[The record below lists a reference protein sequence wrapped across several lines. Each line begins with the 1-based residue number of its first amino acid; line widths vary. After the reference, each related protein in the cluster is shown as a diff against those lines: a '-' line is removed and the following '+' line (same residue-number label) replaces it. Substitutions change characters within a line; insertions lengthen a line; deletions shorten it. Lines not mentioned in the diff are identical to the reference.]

1 MESQAHTTEPRRH
14 QNWPSII
21 ASALKVGLFTGGAGI
36 FVGGIQGILYSDA
49 PTLFAAFSTLQW
61 LTAGTTYWAARNV
74 YLNRHG
80 LLDKPQKELFGLDVD
95 GVDTFSA
102 SERKT
107 ASTIGGAVSG
117 AVTAAATRGKRNIL
131 PGMIMFSLFG
141 YSGQAFVNR
150 QEAQHDAAEFVDND
164 SNQKTFW
171 QRLASSKF
179 SPVKIMTDA
188 EYEDLL
194 KDKLLR
200 VETEIAL
207 IDDHI
212 AHLKQMQSPNVDEEK
227 GN

>member
-1 MESQAHTTEPRRH
+1 MEPQALATEPPRH
-14 QNWPSII
+14 QAWRSIV

-80 LLDKPQKELFGLDVD
+80 LLAKPQKELFGLDVD

-107 ASTIGGAVSG
+107 ASAIGGAVSG

-131 PGMIMFSLFG
+131 PGMIVFSLLG
-141 YSGQAFVNR
+141 YTGQAFVNR
-150 QEAQHDAAEFVDND
+150 REAQYDADEVADSD

-188 EYEDLL
+188 EYEELL
-194 KDKLLR
+194 KEKLLR

-212 AHLKQMQSPNVDEEK
+212 ARLKQMQSPNVNQKKE
-227 GN
+227 N